1 MGGEREIKTR
11 NRGEEEMIYD
21 ELMKM
26 GVKLQDVRVEINPEL
41 FTWEPTEEDL
51 SQNWYISGVFL
62 KRAMYIDNIL
72 TKQRSYTVSLM
83 REDGRKILNGISIVN
98 PKTRVQEI
106 YPIINDEESTLIKLK
121 YAKKEEKSI
130 SGR

>member
-1 MGGEREIKTR
+1 MEGEIKLKTR

-26 GVKLQDVRVEINPEL
+26 GVKLQDVRVEINSEL
-41 FTWEPTEEDL
+41 FTWEPTKEDL

-62 KRAMYIDNIL
+62 KRAMYIDNVL
-72 TKQRSYTVSLM
+72 TKQRSYTISLM
-83 REDGRKILNGISIVN
+83 REDGRRILNGINIVN
-98 PKTRVQEI
+98 PRTRVQEI
-106 YPIINDEESTLIKLK
+106 FPIINDKESTLIKLN

>member
-41 FTWEPTEEDL
+41 FTSEPT
-51 SQNWYISGVFL
+51 
-62 KRAMYIDNIL
+62 K
-72 TKQRSYTVSLM
+72 
-83 REDGRKILNGISIVN
+83 
-98 PKTRVQEI
+98 
-106 YPIINDEESTLIKLK
+106 
-121 YAKKEEKSI
+121 
-130 SGR
+130 

>member
-1 MGGEREIKTR
+1 MEEIKLKTR

-41 FTWEPTEEDL
+41 FTWEPTKEDL

-62 KRAMYIDNIL
+62 KELCMLI
-72 TKQRSYTVSLM
+72 
-83 REDGRKILNGISIVN
+83 
-98 PKTRVQEI
+98 I
-106 YPIINDEESTLIKLK
+106 Y
-121 YAKKEEKSI
+121 
-130 SGR
+130 